1 MKNKKRVIGLDM
13 LKIYAVFM
21 VLILHVGGFVFS
33 LNGEE
38 NYSSSVLSVYF
49 FTEAIAYPA
58 IHLFVMI
65 GSWFML
71 DRVDPAKQI
80 SRIWLQTIVITI
92 AGLMIYFFVLQDA
105 PSFFGGGSVHISIS
119 GKSLLVCNGIY
130 HIDSFSSIS

>member
-1 MKNKKRVIGLDM
+1 MESYALNDKKRVIGLDM

-38 NYSSSVLSVYF
+38 KYSSSVLFAF
-49 FTEAIAYPA
+49 FLTEAIAYPA

-71 DRVDPAKQI
+71 DRVDPVK
-80 SRIWLQTIVITI
+80 
-92 AGLMIYFFVLQDA
+92 
-105 PSFFGGGSVHISIS
+105 
-119 GKSLLVCNGIY
+119 
-130 HIDSFSSIS
+130 